1 MVIFARDLEEIARY
15 RLALREILAD
25 PRVPQ
30 STKLL
35 SIQETWTQLLRWFMK
50 DEREI
55 PFPIH
60 INSWSTVGGFLNQ
73 MKQESRQSRSESHAI
88 IKVALPSVDCS
99 DQGYVEFVQMI
110 VPVMTR
116 KQLSSDGLRT

>member
-15 RLALREILAD
+15 RQALREILTD

-35 SIQETWTQLLRWFMK
+35 SIQETWTQLLQWFLR

-73 MKQESRQSRSESHAI
+73 MTQESRRSRTETHSI
-88 IKVALPSVDCS
+88 IKIALPSVDHAES
-99 DQGYVEFVQMI
+99 GYVEFVQMI